1 MLPVSQIP
9 DIPAP
14 PETPAPKFLSLP
26 SLIAMLVIVS
36 SIGWILFNAYLE
48 KKATKIAPEE
58 SPELVQM
65 PSTPLVLQFKL
76 IVSIAKY
83 RADTL
88 EETLEQTIESLNSPA
103 DYRAAAALFY
113 YLDPE
118 DNRDEALELLD
129 AVESPQPIDATLRK
143 AISTNQE
150 LPPAEQDLVRDQLGW
165 SGNLVLAPHDEA
177 LNEKMADD
185 ALSLA
190 IKLVIFSLLGLC
202 VFLASA
208 VLFVIAVTS
217 KAAGK
222 LPFRFR
228 PETRYGPYYLEG
240 FAAYLATMILAS
252 LGVGLLLSMVQGQ
265 PGALT
270 PTNIL
275 IGNLLGIALSLVVG
289 VTWPMLRGVPGAQVR
304 KDLGLHTGTGF
315 IREAFFGIVG
325 YVALL
330 PIVFIGFGIT
340 WILQQIVTQTSADG
354 APGPITHPI
363 MELIEAAGWQGI
375 LLTYLLAS
383 ALVPFTEE
391 LMFRGALHRAFR
403 SRTALVVSL
412 VGVAFIFAV
421 IHPQGW
427 MAVPVL
433 MSLAISF
440 GLVREWRDSL
450 VGPIIA
456 HGLHNGTLILL
467 VLLILG

>member
-14 PETPAPKFLSLP
+14 SEKPAPKFLSLP
-26 SLIAMLVIVS
+26 SIIAMLVIVS
-36 SIGWILFNAYLE
+36 AVGWILFNAYLE
-48 KKATKIAPEE
+48 KKATKIASEE
-58 SPELVQM
+58 RPELVQM

-83 RADTL
+83 RSDTL
-88 EETLEQTIESLNSPA
+88 DETLEQTLESLSSPA

-118 DNRDEALELLD
+118 ENQEQALELLD
-129 AVESPQPIDATLRK
+129 NVESPQPIDATLRK

-150 LPPAEQDLVRDQLGW
+150 LPPAEQDLVREQLGW
-165 SGNLVLAPHDEA
+165 SGNLVLAPHDKA
-177 LNEKMADD
+177 LREQMAED

-190 IKLVIFSLLGLC
+190 IKLVIVSLLGVSL
-202 VFLASA
+202 FLASG
-208 VLFVIAVTS
+208 VLFVVGVIGKT
-217 KAAGK
+217 AGK
-222 LPFRFR
+222 LRFQ

-252 LGVGLLLSMVQGQ
+252 LGIGILLGLFQGQ

-270 PTNIL
+270 PTSIL
-275 IGNLLGIALSLVVG
+275 IGNLLGITLSLVVG
-289 VTWPMLRGVPGAQVR
+289 VTWPMLRGVPATQVR
-304 KDLGLHTGTGF
+304 RDLGLHTGKGF
-315 IREAFFGIVG
+315 FREAFFGIVG

-340 WILQQIVTQTSADG
+340 WILQQVVTQTSADG
-354 APGPITHPI
+354 GPAPISHPI

-383 ALVPFTEE
+383 VLVPFTEE

-403 SRTALVVSL
+403 SRTGLIVTL
-412 VGVAFIFAV
+412 LGVAFIFAV